1 MSTRVEAVTLRL
13 REMIVNRD
21 LAPGSRVPERDLAE
35 VFGVSRT
42 PVRVALGILEAEGL
56 VAGEANRG
64 YIVSDFSVEDV
75 LSAFDLRGVLE
86 GFAAR
91 NAAERGLTQEARDQ
105 LEECVASGNALVSK
119 GLCGADDMRR
129 WSLTNETFHR
139 TIVEAAGLRT
149 LERTHAFLSRMPLV
163 APVAILF
170 TRDKHDDAQSRM
182 ADAQNDHVH
191 ILNALKRGEG
201 ERADYL
207 MREHAYRSREQLGHL
222 LRSKT
227 QSETQPKKKAKATS
241 RKCA

>member
-13 REMIVNRD
+13 REMIVNRE
-21 LAPGSRVPERDLAE
+21 LPSGSRVPERDLAE

-64 YIVSDFSVEDV
+64 FIVSDFSVEDV
-75 LSAFDLRGVLE
+75 LSGFDLRGVLE

-105 LEECVASGNALVSK
+105 LEECVASGNTLVAS

-170 TRDKHDDAQSRM
+170 TRDKQDDAQARM

-191 ILNALKRGEG
+191 ILNALHRGEG

-222 LRSKT
+222 LRSKAYPEADLRK
-227 QSETQPKKKAKATS
+227 SKETR
-241 RKCA
+241 RKPA